1 MKICITQLQLVY
13 LKPMRLL
20 FHWDTKLEGCSTVLS
35 WLEARLVDFIL
46 VAVVLTSSHASHVLF
61 SKLNLWFYGAMLEVL
76 SMQRCLHS
84 TTKLLRLYIVL
95 SLVLPAVVHVSAL
108 PAASPLANGS
118 SNSELLHQIAELQS
132 TVKEQRAEI
141 LHLRRALEQCKSWKH
156 FADSRM
162 VHGAVIKPQLPLA
175 LPHSRSLLKSTP
187 HPFILHYM
195 PCLLFV
201 LGLLS

>member
-20 FHWDTKLEGCSTVLS
+20 FHRDTKLKGCSTVLS
-35 WLEARLVDFIL
+35 WLGARLVDFIL
-46 VAVVLTSSHASHVLF
+46 VAVVLTSSRAFHVLF
-61 SKLNLWFYGAMLEVL
+61 SKLNLWFNGTMLEAL

-95 SLVLPAVVHVSAL
+95 GLVLPAVAQVSAL

-118 SNSELLHQIAELQS
+118 SNPELLHQIAELQS
-132 TVKEQRAEI
+132 TVQEQWAEI

-175 LPHSRSLLKSTP
+175 LPHGRSLLKSTP
-187 HPFILHYM
+187 RPFILWR
-195 PCLLFV
+195 P
-201 LGLLS
+201 